1 MFGNTLTLP
10 HVDGNVVMKL
20 INQDGYSSEYL
31 FRDALHQYTFKIRH
45 SKTKNGGSASKDR
58 HNVEV
63 VETVFAVGDVAEVER
78 KFYFVIEQAPNDLSV
93 KNADAVADLMI
104 ATSNAFLTSLLA
116 WES

>member
-10 HVDGNVVMKL
+10 HPDGNVVLKL

-31 FRDALHQYTFKIRH
+31 FRDTTHQYVMRIRH
-45 SKTKNGGSASKDR
+45 TKTKANGKPSKDR
-58 HNVEV
+58 HNVEI
-63 VETVFAVGDVAEVER
+63 VETIFAVGDVAEVER

-93 KNADAVADLMI
+93 KNVDAVADLLI
-104 ATSNAFLTSLLA
+104 ATSNAFPVALLA